1 MCYAS
6 KYSKELEMLILN
18 IKGSYEKM
26 KERYAE
32 LNEQFNQKYHELE
45 TRSSFNAA
53 EGFYIAKDMQDILQ
67 KRRLAKHEMQR
78 LELLMARV
86 QPNALLKSVT
96 QAGLKIN
103 KTKKLNEEYTANF
116 KEEAFEIL
124 Q

>member
-18 IKGSYEKM
+18 VKGSHEKM
-26 KERYAE
+26 KARYLE

-53 EGFYIAKDMQDILQ
+53 EGFYIAKDLQDILQ

-78 LELLMARV
+78 LELLMAKI

-96 QAGLKIN
+96 QAGLNIN
-103 KTKKLNEEYTANF
+103 KSKKSCEEYTVNF
-116 KEEAFEIL
+116 KEESFEIL